1 MLMIA
6 FLQKA
11 LPLNITETL
20 NSSIFTSSLLTFV
33 QLGVLH
39 FLVTT
44 QAYLQSAKRKKL
56 LIDGNQYQENIT
68 SSGVQLH
75 ISKHFWES
83 CFILSVNYTGQ
94 QPKECFTIQ
103 AKASNLEHFNSFMTE
118 AVIVQKPVNCFAEKI
133 NWVVSIW

>member
-68 SSGVQLH
+68 SSGV
-75 ISKHFWES
+75 
-83 CFILSVNYTGQ
+83 
-94 QPKECFTIQ
+94 
-103 AKASNLEHFNSFMTE
+103 
-118 AVIVQKPVNCFAEKI
+118 
-133 NWVVSIW
+133 